1 MADDTAG
8 DGGDTFFQTKVF
20 FLWYYRDL
28 KVETGMCELLL
39 VAY

>member
-1 MADDTAG
+1 MADDTGG
-8 DGGDTFFQTKVF
+8 DGADTFFQTKVF

-39 VAY
+39 VAN

>member
-1 MADDTAG
+1 MADDTRG
-8 DGGDTFFQTKVF
+8 DEGDTVFQTKVF
-20 FLWYYRDL
+20 FLWSYRDL